1 MSAVEREHLVRKAYV
16 YVRQSTPAQ
25 VQSNTE
31 SLERQY
37 ELAERAVALGWGA
50 GEVVVVDSDLG
61 RSGAS
66 TRGRDGFQQLVADVG
81 LGKVGIVLGIEV
93 SRLARRNA
101 DWYQLL
107 DLCALTDTLIADADG
122 VYHPALHNDR
132 LVLGLKGT
140 MSEAELH
147 VLRSR
152 LRGGILHKAAKGE
165 LRLPLPAGYEHDDQ
179 GQVRITPDEAVA
191 DAIATVFAHF
201 EQLSSAR
208 QVMLRLLEEGRR
220 LPRRATGARQVRWA
234 RPTYKAIHEI
244 LTNPCYAGVYAFGRK
259 RTERRVEAGVVIE
272 RQRRAAREQWLVC
285 LQDHHPG
292 YISWDAYLA
301 NQHRLRA
308 NWRPPR
314 GEGGGAAREGRALL
328 QGLIRCGRC
337 GRMMQVGYTGPSLV
351 PRYACS
357 RGSQLYGGERC
368 QSVGGRR
375 IEQVVLDALFE
386 ALRPAA
392 IEATLRAIEQTTED
406 HDARVRSA
414 ELELER
420 ARIGAERARRQFDA
434 CEPENRLVARTLER
448 EWEQR
453 LTEVR
458 RAEHALA
465 EVGARHPE
473 PLTAEEIAW
482 CRHAGTD
489 LRQVF
494 AAPTT
499 SHRERKQLLR
509 AIITEVVVTVDR
521 EQHRPPCGSP
531 GRAARSPTTASPCR
545 APEAT
550 RAPPTRTRSRSS
562 AASPSTTPTRRSP
575 RSSPAKAASPATAT
589 RSPPPACTPCAPTT
603 GSPPRLPSEPPL
615 TMATWSPSPRPPARS
630 ACPPPPCT
638 AGCAR
643 ASSPASRSPPAR
655 PGRSAS
661 PPSCAPASAST
672 RPTAGSRLPRQRRRS
687 ASLARPCCIES
698 NAAGSPPSTSAAASA
713 KAYESRSYPTTLD
726 CSTTNPEGRHS
737 ATATSRCPGGAR

>member
-1 MSAVEREHLVRKAYV
+1 VRG
-16 YVRQSTPAQ
+16 
-25 VQSNTE
+25 NTE

-37 ELAERAVALGWGA
+37 ELAGRAVALGWDA

-66 TRGRDGFQQLVADVG
+66 AQGRDGFQQLVADVG
-81 LGKVGIVLGIEV
+81 LGRVGIVLGIEV

-147 VLRSR
+147 VLRGR

-179 GQVRITPDEAVA
+179 GHVRITPDEAVV
-191 DAIATVFAHF
+191 DAIANVFASF
-201 EQLSSAR
+201 AELASAR
-208 QVMLRLLEEGRR
+208 QVMLRLLEQGRR
-220 LPRRATGARQVRWA
+220 LPRRATGQRGVRWA
-234 RPTYKAIHEI
+234 RPIHEI

-259 RTERRVEAGVVIE
+259 RTERRVQDGVVTE
-272 RQRRAAREQWLVC
+272 RQRRAGREEWLVC

-292 YISWDAYLA
+292 FVSHDAYVA
-301 NQHRLRA
+301 NQERLRT

-375 IEQVVLDALFE
+375 IERVVLDALFE
-386 ALRPAA
+386 ARRPAA
-392 IEATLRAIEQTTED
+392 IEATLRAIEHATDD
-406 HDARVRSA
+406 HHARVRSA

-420 ARIGAERARRQFDA
+420 AQIHADRARRQFDA

-453 LTEVR
+453 LSEVR
-458 RAEHALA
+458 RAEQALA
-465 EVGARHPE
+465 AVGARRPE
-473 PLTAEEIAW
+473 PLSDDEIAW
-482 CRHAGTD
+482 CRRAGAD

-494 AAPTT
+494 DAPATG
-499 SHRERKQLLR
+499 HRERKQLLR
-509 AIITEVVVTVDR
+509 AIIGEVVVSVDR
-521 EQHRPPCGSP
+521 EHHQAALRIVWEGGAITQHSVSLPRT
-531 GRAARSPTTASPCR
+531 GRH
-545 APEAT
+545 
-550 RAPPTRTRSRSS
+550 TRTTDQDTIALVRRLAEHHPDAQI
-562 AASPSTTPTRRSP
+562 AAILARQGRRTGHGNAFTAGRVHALRNYHKIPAAPRVRPTDHDADMVTVATAAGALGVSTATVHRWLREGFITGEQITPGAPWQIRLTPELRARVCEHAP
-575 RSSPAKAASPATAT
+575 DGWLPLADAAKAL
-589 RSPPPACTPCAPTT
+589 
-603 GSPPRLPSEPPL
+603 GV
-615 TMATWSPSPRPPARS
+615 ARQTVLHRVQQGKL
-630 ACPPPPCT
+630 AAVYVRRGKRKGLRIQVPDQQ
-638 AGCAR
+638 AG
-643 ASSPASRSPPAR
+643 
-655 PGRSAS
+655 
-661 PPSCAPASAST
+661 
-672 RPTAGSRLPRQRRRS
+672 LFDNDQ
-687 ASLARPCCIES
+687 
-698 NAAGSPPSTSAAASA
+698 
-713 KAYESRSYPTTLD
+713 
-726 CSTTNPEGRHS
+726 
-737 ATATSRCPGGAR
+737 